1 MIYPRS
7 ALPPNYGGRRGT
19 KENLKTIRVLC
30 FLCGENPKTKAR
42 TSFVSD
48 YTLYLTS
55 FGYLRRVLR
64 RYFASADR
72 KPPPVRGR
80 CRRGCPGKTPRGC
93 PGIATGRGPGGTPGW
108 YDFGVSIFKVPK
120 KAARIHEPAPP
131 VRIYCRMFIIAHM
144 F

>member
-55 FGYLRRVLR
+55 FGYLRRVRSAGIFPCGDDAGEGVQEKHREDALELPRDEVPEEHRDGMTLEFQFLR
-64 RYFASADR
+64 FQ
-72 KPPPVRGR
+72 
-80 CRRGCPGKTPRGC
+80 
-93 PGIATGRGPGGTPGW
+93 
-108 YDFGVSIFKVPK
+108 K
-120 KAARIHEPAPP
+120 KRQEFTNQRH
-131 VRIYCRMFIIAHM
+131 RLMHIIAHM